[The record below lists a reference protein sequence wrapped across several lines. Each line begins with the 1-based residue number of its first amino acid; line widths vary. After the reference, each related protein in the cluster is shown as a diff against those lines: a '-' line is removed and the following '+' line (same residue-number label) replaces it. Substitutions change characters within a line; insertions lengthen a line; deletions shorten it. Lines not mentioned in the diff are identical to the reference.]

1 MPVQNGLLVI
11 NVQNG
16 YSEAVGYDDLVAKI
30 NRRLDVYHHAHH
42 PVIFLQKTDDELV
55 YSSPSWGLDARL
67 HWQNDVIVLNYH
79 EDIFF
84 ETGLTERLRH
94 LSVKSL
100 EVCGLQTEL
109 AVDTAIR
116 VGHSQGFQMALQSG
130 LETTFDSLELT
141 AEQMR
146 RHHER
151 LWAENFAT
159 VYTQPLAK

>member
-16 YSEAVGYDDLVAKI
+16 YQQAVGYDEVVAKI

-42 PVIFLQKTDDELV
+42 PVIFLQRTDDAFV
-55 YSSPSWGLDARL
+55 YGSPSWELDARL
-67 HWQNDVIVLNYH
+67 QVQRDVIVLNYQT
-79 EDIFF
+79 DIFF
-84 ETGLTERLRH
+84 ETGLVERLRH
-94 LSVKSL
+94 LNINSL

-116 VGHSQGFQMALQSG
+116 VGHNQGFQMAIQSG
-130 LETTFDSLELT
+130 LATTFATPELT
-141 AEQMR
+141 AEQIR
-146 RHHER
+146 CHHER
-151 LWAENFAT
+151 VWAQGFAT